1 MFMELNALDPPFPKF
16 PSSCLRNNFSSLKF
30 LVLPLKFPIPPL
42 KFLVP
47 LLKFPII
54 TNKTTFSLG
63 LQNIPPSFVPLTWIF
78 PSISQD
84 PIIHLQQFWLDE
96 WFIALQKNVHDNM
109 NYFSFVDNFS
119 NQSKIGCCLL
129 NCPHEVVHL
138 NPFLPILMEWSLFV
152 KYNVLIALWFSNKF
166 FNTHHIFVGSR
177 KSSTIGIRLSLIDM
191 IKIVKALSFLD
202 RSKVTFS
209 ICCTLT
215 TIVCCIVVSSY
226 IPTASSTTHSSWT
239 MTCAWTM
246 DALVPL
252 LLQSIPLGKPIPIL
266 QCHYFSYLY
275 LINSSN
281 YWNQL

>member
-1 MFMELNALDPPFPKF
+1 
-16 PSSCLRNNFSSLKF
+16 
-30 LVLPLKFPIPPL
+30 
-42 KFLVP
+42 
-47 LLKFPII
+47 
-54 TNKTTFSLG
+54 
-63 LQNIPPSFVPLTWIF
+63 
-78 PSISQD
+78 
-84 PIIHLQQFWLDE
+84 
-96 WFIALQKNVHDNM
+96 M
-109 NYFSFVDNFS
+109 NHFSFVNNFS

-129 NCPHEVVHL
+129 NCPHEVVHP

-152 KYNVLIALWFSNKF
+152 KYNVRTALRLSNKF
-166 FNTHHIFVGSR
+166 FNTCHIFVGSKR
-177 KSSTIGIRLSLIDM
+177 SSTIGIKLSLINM

-202 RSKVTFS
+202 RSKVASS
-209 ICCTLT
+209 ICCTST

-226 IPTASSTTHSSWT
+226 IPTTSSTIHSSWT

-252 LLQSIPLGKPIPIL
+252 LLRLIPLGKPIPLL